1 MRNLA
6 VEDTLT
12 TCGLLHLTTAV
23 CFNAYSMSQI
33 IDDFHFNPH
42 DWRGTVLVWDE
53 QAIFLGLAA
62 DASLHESPAIKVC
75 VALDQSYALRT
86 HEQDTFINYESAIIA
101 PGQPHA
107 IDGRHNKMVMLLL
120 APETRLAQPLTP
132 IFSKEGITR
141 LRAESVS
148 TIRAIFADFDDRL
161 VANDG
166 IDDVCEQ
173 MVAAID
179 DAESLPIDSRVAQS
193 IEWIRSSREKGISI
207 AEIAAGVE
215 LSESRFSHLF
225 TENVRIPVRR
235 YLLWLRLRDA
245 MHLLAKGNSLTD
257 IAHEAGFSD
266 SAHLTRTF
274 RSLLGIAPSALTRE
288 SRIISFLE

>member
-1 MRNLA
+1 
-6 VEDTLT
+6 
-12 TCGLLHLTTAV
+12 
-23 CFNAYSMSQI
+23 MSQI
-33 IDDFHFNPH
+33 IDDFHANPH

-75 VALDQSYALRT
+75 VALEHSFALRT
-86 HEQDTFINYESAIIA
+86 QDQDTFTSYESAIIA

-120 APETRLAQPLTP
+120 ALETTLAQPLAP
-132 IFSKEGITR
+132 IFSKSGITR
-141 LRAESVS
+141 LSSGAVAK
-148 TIRAIFADFDDRL
+148 IRAIFADFDERL
-161 VANDG
+161 AANNVA
-166 IDDVCEQ
+166 DVCQQ
-173 MVAAID
+173 MVAVID
-179 DAESLPIDSRVAQS
+179 NGESLPIDSRVGQS
-193 IEWIRSSREKGISI
+193 IAWIRSSREEGISVH
-207 AEIAAGVE
+207 EIAAGVE

-245 MHLLAKGNSLTD
+245 MHLLAKGNSLTE

-274 RSLLGIAPSALTRE
+274 RSLLGIAPSALTKE
-288 SRIISFLE
+288 STIISFLE